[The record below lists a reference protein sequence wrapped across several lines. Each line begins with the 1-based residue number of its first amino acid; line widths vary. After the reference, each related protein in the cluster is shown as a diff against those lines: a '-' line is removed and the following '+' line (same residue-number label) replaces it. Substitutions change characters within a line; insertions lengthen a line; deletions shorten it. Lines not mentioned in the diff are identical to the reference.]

1 MTIASV
7 ADFRN
12 RATERSIEGLDDSFI
27 QNFLDEAEA
36 EILSL
41 LSPRGYATPLTFV
54 GGVAPEDLKGH
65 QVRMALYRLMTA
77 RGFNQ
82 SSDAEIALRD
92 NYLDAVKYLDRIAA
106 GELNLDV
113 TMVNTARRASRLAGV
128 YNVNVSSPTRGWGD
142 GSTT

>member
-12 RATERSIEGLDDSFI
+12 RATERSLEGIDNAFI

-36 EILSL
+36 EIVSM

-65 QVRMALYRLMTA
+65 QVRIALYRLMTA

-82 SSDAEIALRD
+82 QSDAEVALRD
-92 NYLDAVKYLDRIAA
+92 GYLDALKYLERIAA
-106 GELNLDV
+106 GEVNLSV
-113 TMVNTARRASRLAGV
+113 TSVETARRSSRLALMFGSATS
-128 YNVNVSSPTRGWGD
+128 NPNRGWGD
-142 GSTT
+142 GSST